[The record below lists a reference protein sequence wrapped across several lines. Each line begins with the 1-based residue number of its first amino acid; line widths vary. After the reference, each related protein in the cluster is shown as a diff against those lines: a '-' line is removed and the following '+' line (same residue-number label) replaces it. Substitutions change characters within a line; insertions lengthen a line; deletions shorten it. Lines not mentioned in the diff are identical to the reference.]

1 MNEACHLLCNGW
13 SATTSLFISATWP
26 GSRGGERLAS
36 VDQKFVE
43 KDPSLRFSP
52 RSISP
57 RSRQIYNDAN
67 RGRRAPIECLDRIFT
82 RGTGL
87 VSSVCAVYMYTYDA
101 WKRVNWSGREG
112 GREKKVFS
120 RDREESMGPD
130 RRGRG
135 RRRGEA
141 SVALLL
147 DGDR

>member
-1 MNEACHLLCNGW
+1 MDGRQQRVFLYPPRGRDRAAGRGSPPWIKNSW
-13 SATTSLFISATWP
+13 RKIPPSAFP
-26 GSRGGERLAS
+26 
-36 VDQKFVE
+36 
-43 KDPSLRFSP
+43 P

>member
-1 MNEACHLLCNGW
+1 MVGNNESFYIRHVAGIARRGEARLR
-13 SATTSLFISATWP
+13 
-26 GSRGGERLAS
+26 GSKIRGER
-36 VDQKFVE
+36 
-43 KDPSLRFSP
+43 SLPPLFLHVRFHHDHAKL
-52 RSISP
+52 
-57 RSRQIYNDAN
+57 YNDAN